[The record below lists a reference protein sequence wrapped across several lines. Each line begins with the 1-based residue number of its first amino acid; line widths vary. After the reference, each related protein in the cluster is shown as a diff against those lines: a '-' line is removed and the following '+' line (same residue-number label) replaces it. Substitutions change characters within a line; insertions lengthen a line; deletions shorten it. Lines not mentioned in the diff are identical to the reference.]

1 MTGYSEER
9 TLKSTYLIVKCWMR
23 GNLLSDT
30 ILFII
35 AGATNK
41 KLSEH
46 TQIRPAISRLL
57 TGDTFSLFLSHAASL
72 ERDSV
77 PVPQSLGG
85 VCLRS
90 AQWFSDLML
99 RELIQLLFEE
109 VRSKMDLKRFG

>member
-46 TQIRPAISRLL
+46 T
-57 TGDTFSLFLSHAASL
+57 
-72 ERDSV
+72 
-77 PVPQSLGG
+77 
-85 VCLRS
+85 
-90 AQWFSDLML
+90 
-99 RELIQLLFEE
+99 
-109 VRSKMDLKRFG
+109 